1 MSSLF
6 SLKFGKISPLNRTL
20 AVIHYSFEEFLLV
33 VKATI
38 VHGKIFKTVAIILRK
53 I

>member
-6 SLKFGKISPLNRTL
+6 SLKFNKISPLKRTL

-38 VHGKIFKTVAIILRK
+38 IHWKIFKTVAILLGK